1 MIVLVRHGQASWGT
15 DDYDVLSPLGEEQ
28 AAVVGTELRDLRPD
42 VVVHGSLKRQR
53 QTAQEAMAAAGWDCP
68 VRVDPGWDEVDMDA
82 LLEVT
87 PRPFEGDP
95 DARQFQQWY
104 EHATLRWAGA
114 EHEYVESYAEFQQ
127 RVKGALEG
135 LVGER
140 NVVVFTS
147 GGPIAQVTAAL
158 VGGGVTA
165 YVRLAPVVVNTSLTR
180 VLTGRR
186 GPTLLTFNDHGH
198 LSPAQLTYR

>member
-15 DDYDVLSPLGEEQ
+15 DDYDVLSPLGEAQ
-28 AAVVGTELRDLRPD
+28 AAVVGAELAGLSPAL
-42 VVVHGSLKRQR
+42 VVHGLLRRQR
-53 QTAQEAMAAAGWDCP
+53 QTAEAAMASAGWDCP
-68 VRVDPGWDEVDMDA
+68 VRVDPAWDEVDMDA

-87 PRPFEGDP
+87 PRPFEGEP

-114 EHEYVESYAEFQQ
+114 EHEYAESYAAFQA
-127 RVKGALEG
+127 RVLDGLRS

-140 NVVVFTS
+140 NAVVFTS
-147 GGPIAQVTAAL
+147 GGPIAVVTANL
-158 VGGGVTA
+158 LDGGVTS
-165 YVRLAPVVVNTSLTR
+165 YVRLAPVVVNTSITR

-198 LSPAQLTYR
+198 LAQDQLTYR

>member
-28 AAVVGTELRDLRPD
+28 AAVVGAELCDLRPD

-68 VRVDPGWDEVDMDA
+68 VRVDPDWDEVDMDA

-104 EHATLRWAGA
+104 EHATLRWAAA

-140 NVVVFTS
+140 NAVVFTS

-186 GPTLLTFNDHGH
+186 GLTLLTFNDHGH